1 MKLPGNRGRKLAATL
16 LALSLLNE
24 QGLLVSEA
32 WAQLRTAPV
41 KAGAPVVPT
50 VAAPAVLPQ
59 SVNLTSPLLSPA
71 ISLTPSLVLPTVH
84 TTVPGQAAAAAIP
97 LAAAANP
104 MAPAAAAAAAAPGAA
119 AAALPAALAAPK
131 AAASPIAAAARRAE
145 SAEAG
150 APGVASRLG
159 VLGRAL
165 KGVARP
171 EALNQA
177 FDGSS
182 VKVFLTQ
189 HGSEPV
195 AVALPAL
202 RARLLSDPSYAAALN
217 ATGQVRIVA
226 GGALTE
232 AGAQAVKDALS
243 DAGVTAPVAIE
254 RIALTP
260 SRGEAKAGGL
270 ASAPANKLL
279 RLITAPFREA
289 AFIGRTLAA
298 AYTKP
303 TKAEFWGGV
312 VSKGPA
318 FVLSAMW
325 WAKLFLPLHPVAF
338 AAALGFSFALQAFH
352 GVWINTWQNFQNLI
366 SRQRGLGYQTVFNF
380 VYMQSTSALFRL
392 ISYAVNAGTVPPWT
406 LAYWRDMGIATVL
419 GTFFGTLGYAGVN
432 GLYDKG
438 RISRRTRS
446 YIQQGRDLFFL
457 LAGTFFA
464 SGSMTVF
471 WTLFVVQQSVDILL
485 YILGQRA
492 KARPIA
498 VAADAAAAE
507 TGDFKSVYSM
517 TDPTPRPSALR
528 QALDAVLGI
537 FGIRKK
543 R

>member
-1 MKLPGNRGRKLAATL
+1 AALPRS
-16 LALSLLNE
+16 LSL
-24 QGLLVSEA
+24 S
-32 WAQLRTAPV
+32 AP
-41 KAGAPVVPT
+41 
-50 VAAPAVLPQ
+50 
-59 SVNLTSPLLSPA
+59 LSA
-71 ISLTPSLVLPTVH
+71 PSLSVAPSLALPTVH
-84 TTVPGQAAAAAIP
+84 TTVPGQAVPAAAAIP
-97 LAAAANP
+97 LAAAANIS
-104 MAPAAAAAAAAPGAA
+104 AASARVVPAAAAL
-119 AAALPAALAAPK
+119 ALPLAAPQ
-131 AAASPIAAAARRAE
+131 AAPSAIAAAARGMEVPGA
-145 SAEAG
+145 AAPATAG
-150 APGVASRLG
+150 SRLQT
-159 VLGRAL
+159 LSRAM
-165 KGVARP
+165 KGAAQAAV
-171 EALNQA
+171 LNQA
-177 FDGSS
+177 FDGST

-195 AVALPAL
+195 AVTLPSL
-202 RARLLSDPSYAAALN
+202 RARLAADPAYAKALN
-217 ATGQVRIVA
+217 ASGQVRIVA
-226 GGALTE
+226 GGALSD
-232 AGAQAVKDALS
+232 AGAEAVKEALAE
-243 DAGVTAPVAIE
+243 AGVTAPVAVE

-260 SRGEAKAGGL
+260 AREEAKAGDMK
-270 ASAPANKLL
+270 SAPSNRLL
-279 RLITAPFREA
+279 RILTAPFREA
-289 AFIGRTLAA
+289 AFLGRTLAA

-312 VSKGPA
+312 ISKGPA

-325 WAKLFLPLHPVAF
+325 WAKLFLPVHPAAF
-338 AAALGFSFALQAFH
+338 AAALGFSLALQAFH

-380 VYMQSTSALFRL
+380 FYMQSTSALFRL
-392 ISYAVNAGTVPPWT
+392 ISYAVIAGTVPPWA

-471 WTLFVVQQSVDILL
+471 WTLFVIQQSVDISL

-498 VAADAAAAE
+498 VAADAAVAE

-517 TDPTPRPSALR
+517 TDAAPRPSALR

-537 FGIRKK
+537 FGWRKK
-543 R
+543 

>member
-1 MKLPGNRGRKLAATL
+1 MKLLGNRGRKLAAAL
-16 LALSLLNE
+16 LTMSLLNE

-41 KAGAPVVPT
+41 KAGAPGTPA
-50 VAAPAVLPQ
+50 VAAPTVLPQ
-59 SVNLTSPLLSPA
+59 SVSLNAPLSA
-71 ISLTPSLVLPTVH
+71 PSLSVAPSLALPTVH
-84 TTVPGQAAAAAIP
+84 TTVPGQAVPAAAAIP
-97 LAAAANP
+97 LAAAANIS
-104 MAPAAAAAAAAPGAA
+104 APS
-119 AAALPAALAAPK
+119 ALPAALAAPK
-131 AAASPIAAAARRAE
+131 AAAAAIAAAARAMDSPE
-145 SAEAG
+145 SA
-150 APGVASRLG
+150 APATAASRLQ
-159 VLGRAL
+159 VLGRAMR
-165 KGVARP
+165 GAAQTA
-171 EALNQA
+171 ALNQA
-177 FDGSS
+177 FDGST

-189 HGSEPV
+189 HGSEPA
-195 AVALPAL
+195 AVTLPSL
-202 RARLLSDPSYAAALN
+202 RARLAADPAYAKALN
-217 ATGQVRIVA
+217 ASGQVRIVA
-226 GGALTE
+226 GGALSE
-232 AGAQAVKDALS
+232 AGAEAVKEALAE
-243 DAGVTAPVAIE
+243 AGITAPVAIE
-254 RIALTP
+254 RIALTAAKQE
-260 SRGEAKAGGL
+260 SKAGDMK
-270 ASAPANKLL
+270 SAPSNRFL
-279 RLITAPFREA
+279 RFLTAPFREA
-289 AFIGRTLAA
+289 AFLARTFKA

-303 TKAEFWGGV
+303 TQAEFWGGV
-312 VSKGPA
+312 LSKGPA

-338 AAALGFSFALQAFH
+338 AAALGFSLALQAFH

-380 VYMQSTSALFRL
+380 IYMQSTSALFRL
-392 ISYAVNAGTVPPWT
+392 ISYAVIAGTVPPWA

-471 WTLFVVQQSVDILL
+471 WTLFVIQQSVDISL

-498 VAADAAAAE
+498 VAVDAAVAE

-517 TDPTPRPSALR
+517 TDAAPRPSALR

-543 R
+543 K